1 MRPQKALRDHDVVGD
16 DTEPKEGK
24 WLLQWVQLVSRRAT
38 SSVILAFFFFFHCIV
53 LRVDG

>member
-38 SSVILAFFFFFHCIV
+38 SSVILAFFFFFFSFFTASF
-53 LRVDG
+53 